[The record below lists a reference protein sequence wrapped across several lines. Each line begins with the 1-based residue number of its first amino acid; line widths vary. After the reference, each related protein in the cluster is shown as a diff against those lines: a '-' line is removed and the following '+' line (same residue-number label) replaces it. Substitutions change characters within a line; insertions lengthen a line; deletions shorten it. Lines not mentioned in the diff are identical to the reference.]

1 MRMAAIV
8 FLIISTC
15 ISGCGPRVVIVK
27 SANPPAWVDRMPKT
41 RNKLCA
47 VGYSGP
53 TFYQQD
59 CVKNAA
65 ENARGLLAE
74 TISATIKTIT
84 IDISDGTR
92 GSFSRDIFVEGSETA
107 SEAVLK
113 GSEIRSQWVDF
124 AGARGAPNG
133 CYTFVCIDP
142 DKPIDSLVDKL
153 EEKKIPPK
161 TVEKVRANAQAAFD
175 ELEKEEQ
182 KKEATNTAPM
192 VTPEQPEKKAI
203 QEEETSPDTAP
214 SPESGNSPDSTS
226 VPQ

>member
-1 MRMAAIV
+1 MHRLCTAAILCGI
-8 FLIISTC
+8 FASS
-15 ISGCGPRVVIVK
+15 ISGCGSRVIVVR
-27 SANPPAWVDRMPKT
+27 SANPPAWVDRMPRRKD
-41 RNKLCA
+41 NLCA

-65 ENARGLLAE
+65 DNARGLLAE

-92 GSFSRDIFVEGSETA
+92 GSFSRDVFVEGSETA
-107 SEAVLK
+107 SDAVLK

-133 CYTFVCIDP
+133 CYTYVCIDP
-142 DKPIDSLVDKL
+142 NKPLDSLVDKL

-161 TVEKVRANAQAAFD
+161 TVQKVRANAQAAFD

-182 KKEATNTAPM
+182 KQAAPKAAPTQAPETAPA
-192 VTPEQPEKKAI
+192 PEPVPPAKSA
-203 QEEETSPDTAP
+203 D
-214 SPESGNSPDSTS
+214 S
-226 VPQ
+226 VPTESAESTPAQP